1 MREIPTQAP
10 ESTPTV
16 PRKIRATASLKTR
29 ILGAFILAFVLLLGA
44 DGYSLLQLR
53 ALGEG
58 LSILEGGYLPLARQ
72 TAKLESIQ
80 SRIDQD
86 ADRLVQRSPAA
97 FRSNLALHHRAFDQ
111 TIAEAA
117 STAETLLPLASN
129 TENHMALGAI
139 RLQLERVR
147 ELSTAYT
154 EAGEAWVLAESLVG
168 SPPTETATHDEQAA
182 RAALSKQRIALATAV
197 KQLSSQLEGAILRV
211 SERTAQTQARANTVG
226 GALAAGAFLGGLA
239 MLAWTLI
246 TLRPISHLTEGVR
259 IVAQG
264 DFSRRVTISS
274 NDELGLLAD
283 AFNHMAESLAERD
296 VRLERD
302 QERLRRSERLA
313 LVGQMLA
320 QICHEVRNP
329 LNAMNLNAELLSE
342 EIDALERSEDNEASE
357 ILSRIHRE
365 IGRLEKVTEHYLD
378 MSRPAHAATV
388 ADDIGLL
395 VRSVCQLEVE
405 AFKRDHVALDVTTEN
420 LPAIPLD
427 EAQMRRAL
435 LNVLRNARESGANNV
450 SVDVRAQEQEEGTV
464 AIVVRDDGP
473 GMDEEMIQR
482 AFDPFVT
489 TRAKGTGLGL
499 AITRQ
504 VLEAHGGRVECHSS
518 PGEGCEIV
526 LVVPTRN
533 VEAPGL
539 TS

>member
-1 MREIPTQAP
+1 M
-10 ESTPTV
+10 
-16 PRKIRATASLKTR
+16 ASLKTR

-53 ALGEG
+53 AVGEG
-58 LSILEGGYLPLARQ
+58 LSILEDGYLPLARQ

-86 ADRLVQRSPAA
+86 ADRLAQRSPAA

-111 TIAEAA
+111 TIGEAA
-117 STAETLLPLASN
+117 STAETLLPLATD

-154 EAGEAWVLAESLVG
+154 EAGEAWV
-168 SPPTETATHDEQAA
+168 ETATTPVAAAQLEQAA
-182 RAALSKQRIALATAV
+182 RAALSTQRIALATAV
-197 KQLSSQLEGAILRV
+197 KQLSTQLEGAILSV
-211 SERTAQTQARANTVG
+211 SERTAQTQARANTLG

-239 MLAWTLI
+239 MLVWTLI
-246 TLRPISHLTEGVR
+246 TLRPISRLTEGVR

-264 DFSRRVTISS
+264 DFSRRVTLSS

-296 VRLERD
+296 VRLQRD

-342 EIDALERSEDNEASE
+342 ELDALEQPEDNAAGE

-435 LNVLRNARESGANNV
+435 LNVLRNARESGANHV

-473 GMDEEMIQR
+473 GMDEDMIQR